1 MHEIDSEYEFIDEE
15 NVDFIENI
23 IVEYQCL
30 IEKFLKTNNVV
41 DFQKSKINMLCEEKI
56 KQNEKIR
63 FLDMSI
69 HISLRETIF

>member
-41 DFQKSKINMLCEEKI
+41 DFQKSKINMLCK
-56 KQNEKIR
+56 KRLSKMR
-63 FLDMSI
+63 KFGFLI
-69 HISLRETIF
+69 